1 LAAAWGWLAGCAAPP
16 VERGKLAAVVESME
30 EKEREGQLQREG
42 GRKEF

>member
-1 LAAAWGWLAGCAAPP
+1 
-16 VERGKLAAVVESME
+16 VERGKLAAAVESME